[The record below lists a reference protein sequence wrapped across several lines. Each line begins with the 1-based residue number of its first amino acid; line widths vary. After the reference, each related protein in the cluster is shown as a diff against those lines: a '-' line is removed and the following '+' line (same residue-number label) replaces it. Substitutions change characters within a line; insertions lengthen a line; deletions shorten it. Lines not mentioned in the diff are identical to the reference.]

1 MKSSYSYVAAAWFQ
15 FVLCWSRI
23 PVEAFAPSLR
33 PLFHTHP
40 FQGYVVS
47 RHGVQPKAYRV
58 SSTNRHVNA
67 ELRPSFMVGI
77 NAQEVVSSVFRN
89 SGPVPLLQSFA
100 VNALLF
106 NLARSKLLSAL
117 TPSGYV
123 HAMILGTTLWMT
135 LGWRGWLYCV
145 LYLIFGQIVTKVGFA
160 TKEKRGIAESRYVR
174 INWRNISIT
183 L

>member
-15 FVLCWSRI
+15 FVLCRKRI
-23 PVEAFAPSLR
+23 PVEAFAPAVR
-33 PLFHTHP
+33 PSFNTH
-40 FQGYVVS
+40 QSYVAS
-47 RHGVQPKAYRV
+47 RHGVQQTTYTV
-58 SSTNRHVNA
+58 STTNRHVNVV
-67 ELRPSFMVGI
+67 LRPSFMFGI
-77 NAQEVVSSVFRN
+77 NAQEVVSSVFRT

-117 TPSGYV
+117 TPSGYI

-145 LYLIFGQIVTKVGFA
+145 LYLMFGQIVTKVGFA

-174 INWRNISIT
+174 INWRYISIT